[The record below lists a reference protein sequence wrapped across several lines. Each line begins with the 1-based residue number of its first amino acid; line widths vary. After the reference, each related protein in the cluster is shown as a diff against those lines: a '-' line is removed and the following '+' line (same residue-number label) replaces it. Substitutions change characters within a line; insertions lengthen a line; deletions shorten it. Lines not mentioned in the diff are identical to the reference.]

1 MRNLAL
7 AIKSRVSPDIA
18 ALVRPV
24 LEESIALVESS
35 MLNLNRDS
43 MSDADFLAEYNSLA
57 IQRKTI
63 KQILQLMEE

>member
-35 MLNLNRDS
+35 MLNLDRDS

>member
-7 AIKSRVSPDIA
+7 AIKARVSPDIA

-35 MLNLNRDS
+35 MLNLNKDT
-43 MSDADFLAEYNSLA
+43 MSDADFLAEYNSLS

-63 KQILQLMEE
+63 KQLLQLMEE